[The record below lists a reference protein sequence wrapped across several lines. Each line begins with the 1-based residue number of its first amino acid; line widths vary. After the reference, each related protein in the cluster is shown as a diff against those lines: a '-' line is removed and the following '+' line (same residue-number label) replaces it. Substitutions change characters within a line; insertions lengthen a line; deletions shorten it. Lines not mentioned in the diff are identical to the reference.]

1 MKKKTIENL
10 TIGCFAAFIG
20 IFGIWNAWA
29 PKAEVSYN
37 ENRTLAKAPELSVS
51 HIFSGKFDDDF
62 ETWFSDHFVHRD
74 AWIELKSGVKRAAL
88 AIENNNVYYAG
99 EHRLIGTFQ
108 DVNQKNLESNIE
120 QVSTFAKNHDIK
132 VNILLVPTA
141 AWGAETDLPG
151 GAWNVDQEAL
161 LDQVSQKFP
170 DQNFIN
176 FTKHTDPSPSMYFHT
191 DHHWNESGAYMGY
204 AAICRNVLNKDPN
217 RFTYTLASNSFEGT
231 MYSRSGAF
239 WTKPDSIYTITP
251 ESGEQNVTVNYDNEH
266 TENSLYSKDRLNE
279 KDKYTYYVDG
289 NHAYVDIR
297 TDVTNGRKALLIKDS
312 YSHILIPFLAT
323 EYSEIE
329 LVDLRYYHSP
339 VSDLLKDDQDVYVLY
354 SLDNFC
360 SDMNLAFLR

>member
-1 MKKKTIENL
+1 
-10 TIGCFAAFIG
+10 
-20 IFGIWNAWA
+20 
-29 PKAEVSYN
+29 
-37 ENRTLAKAPELSVS
+37 
-51 HIFSGKFDDDF
+51 
-62 ETWFSDHFVHRD
+62 
-74 AWIELKSGVKRAAL
+74 
-88 AIENNNVYYAG
+88 
-99 EHRLIGTFQ
+99 
-108 DVNQKNLESNIE
+108 
-120 QVSTFAKNHDIK
+120 
-132 VNILLVPTA
+132 
-141 AWGAETDLPG
+141 
-151 GAWNVDQEAL
+151 
-161 LDQVSQKFP
+161 
-170 DQNFIN
+170 
-176 FTKHTDPSPSMYFHT
+176 
-191 DHHWNESGAYMGY
+191 MGY

-251 ESGEQNVTVNYDNEH
+251 ESGEQNVTVDYDNEH